1 MKNIWEHKFYSTR
14 YLLTHPW
21 QAVKDFG
28 RKLKWAWQRTV
39 RGYADIDWY
48 NMDSFLLDVLP
59 DMLETLAR
67 KGIGHPYDM
76 SVVGWSDYLWNAAQH
91 LRNADEEQKV
101 EVNQYEEAFRAYLDS
116 HPDYYRDKNH
126 IDPDVEEL
134 RKQWLDRDREIAEWR
149 QKEAET
155 AFKMI
160 GERFFDLWD

>member
-1 MKNIWEHKFYSTR
+1 MKNIWGHKFYSTR

-48 NMDSFLLDVLP
+48 NMDSFLLNILP

-67 KGIGHPYDM
+67 KGIGHPHDM
-76 SVVGWSDYLWNAAQH
+76 SVVGWSDYLWDTAQH
-91 LRNADEEQKV
+91 LRNADEDQGV
-101 EVNQYEEAFRAYLDS
+101 EVNQYEAAFRAYLDS

-126 IDPDVEEL
+126 VDPDVEEL
-134 RKQWLDRDREIAEWR
+134 RKRWLDRDREIAEWR

>member
-1 MKNIWEHKFYSTR
+1 LKNIWEHKFYSTR

-48 NMDSFLLDVLP
+48 NMDSFLLNVLP

-67 KGIGHPYDM
+67 KGIGHVADLSPED
-76 SVVGWSDYLWNAAQH
+76 WEDFLLDAAQH
-91 LRNADEEQKV
+91 LRNADEDQKV
-101 EVNQYEEAFRAYLDS
+101 EVNQYEEAFRAYLDA
-116 HPDYYRDKNH
+116 HPDYYRDKVH
-126 IDPDVEEL
+126 IDPDAEVL
-134 RKQWLDRDREIAEWR
+134 RKQWLDRDREIFEWR
-149 QKEAET
+149 QMEAEI

-160 GERFFDLWD
+160 GARFFDLWD

>member
-28 RKLKWAWQRTV
+28 TKLKWACQRTV

-48 NMDSFLLDVLP
+48 NMDSFLLDILP

-67 KGIGHPYDM
+67 KGIGHVADLSPEDWE
-76 SVVGWSDYLWNAAQH
+76 GFLLDAAQH
-91 LRNADEEQKV
+91 LRNADEDQKV
-101 EVNQYEEAFRAYLDS
+101 EVNQYEEAFRVYLDA
-116 HPDYYRDKNH
+116 HPDYYRDKVH
-126 IDPDVEEL
+126 IDPDAEVL
-134 RKQWLDRDREIAEWR
+134 RKQWLDRDREIFEWR
-149 QKEAET
+149 QMEAET

-160 GERFFDLWD
+160 GARFFDLWD